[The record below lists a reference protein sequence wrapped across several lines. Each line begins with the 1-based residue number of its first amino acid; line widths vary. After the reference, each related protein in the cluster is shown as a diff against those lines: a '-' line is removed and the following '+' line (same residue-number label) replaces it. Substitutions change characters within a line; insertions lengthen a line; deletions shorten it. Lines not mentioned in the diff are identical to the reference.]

1 MAISNSE
8 LGAQQLYSV
17 LTGENGSLALSY
29 LQEIDSRK
37 PTRDEAAILKKAY
50 STVKKP
56 LLSFQIKKSLRL
68 AAYKLKGTKFKVSL
82 EGMEKLLNDATR
94 LDDLALAIA
103 TVETAEAFLAADIIR
118 SSEWQNFPDKILPN
132 FCLFFK
138 NHGSIQDSN
147 SLQELTRHPDPVIIT
162 SALAAL
168 EKIDPEN
175 LQSIIIPLLNSP
187 QTQVKAQAIQ
197 AFYRWNKH
205 QALQHLLK
213 MLFSQK
219 EQDVILAL
227 HHANYFPYPELESHL
242 IRLLTEVSSPPI
254 LMRISQIFKNNAN
267 IDLPFRI
274 YWVNRSLS
282 GQHQS
287 LVKGILLGVVR
298 SLADKKIIEVSAQ
311 EYLNDLKEKVRKE
324 ELKRIKESC
333 KIDDDTDFEESDALL
348 PSLDEPEPE
357 PEPEKQT
364 SEKPA
369 TTDTKPVIKEK
380 KKEPQISFSEFAT
393 LKPQEKVKFITRLPK
408 KSFEENKNKLVEL
421 LKTTK
426 GKELAAV
433 IKTFGKYGS
442 EEDSSLIE
450 KHLKSEDPDILCAA
464 IKTMGKLDTE
474 QLCLYLPQYM
484 QDKNGKIRMTAT
496 RTFVTI
502 DRESIRSLMTSLLTS
517 PNVKQRSLGISTS
530 MLVDFNIVRQPLLDC
545 LVKENSVEL
554 LEKIGMVL
562 AANPDREI
570 LYFTYKAS
578 DNARP
583 SMKQEFEKV
592 VSMIAEKL
600 SVVLNKIN
608 TPEELIAEAEKIY
621 EEESEKE
628 KKSKEARKKSETK
641 EKEAFDGADI
651 GITEDQLQTEDN
663 SIQAILTSSDQDA
676 KAKRAK
682 ATVIIWILVAV
693 AWGGAIAL
701 VLVKLL
707 TGE

>member
-8 LGAQQLYSV
+8 LGAQQLLSV

-56 LLSFQIKKSLRL
+56 VLSFQLKKSLRL
-68 AAYKLKGTKFKVSL
+68 AAFRLKGAKFKVSL
-82 EGMEKLLNDATR
+82 EGMEKLLNDTSR

-118 SSEWQNFPDKILPN
+118 SSEWQNFPAEILPS
-132 FCLFFK
+132 FCQFFK
-138 NHGSIQDSN
+138 KHGNIRDSN
-147 SLQELTRHPDPVIIT
+147 SIQELTRHPDPIIIT

-213 MLFSQK
+213 MLFSKK

-254 LMRISQIFKNNAN
+254 LMRISQILKNNAN
-267 IDLPFRI
+267 INLPFRI

-282 GQHQS
+282 GQHKS

-324 ELKRIKESC
+324 ELKLIKESC
-333 KIDDDTDFEESDALL
+333 KIEDESDFDESDSLL
-348 PSLDEPEPE
+348 PALDEPEKAQ
-357 PEPEKQT
+357 PEKHAAA
-364 SEKPA
+364 SE
-369 TTDTKPVIKEK
+369 KPVIKVPK
-380 KKEPQISFSEFAT
+380 KDPQPGFSDYEN
-393 LKPQEKVKFITRLPK
+393 LKPQEKVKFITRLPE
-408 KSFEENKNKLVEL
+408 KSFKENKNQLVEL
-421 LKTTK
+421 LKTSK
-426 GKELAAV
+426 NKELAAV

-442 EEDSSLIE
+442 EEDAELLE
-450 KHLKSEDPDILCAA
+450 KHLKSENPDVLCAA

-502 DRESIRSLMTSLLTS
+502 DRESIRSLLTSLLTS
-517 PNVKQRSLGISTS
+517 PNVKQRTLGISTS

-545 LVKENSVEL
+545 LVKENSIEL

-562 AANPDREI
+562 AANPDREL
-570 LYFTYKAS
+570 LYFTYKVS
-578 DNARP
+578 KNPRP
-583 SMKQEFEKV
+583 SMKQEFEEIV
-592 VSMIAEKL
+592 NMIAQKL

-608 TPEELIAEAEKIY
+608 TAEELIAEAEKIY
-621 EEESEKE
+621 EEEREKE
-628 KKSKEARKKSETK
+628 KKEKEARQKSNNK
-641 EKEAFDGADI
+641 EKEAVDGAEI
-651 GITEDQLQTEDN
+651 GITEEQLQTEDN
-663 SIQAILTSSDQDA
+663 SVQAIFTSSDQDA

-682 ATVIIWILVAV
+682 ATVIVWVLVAV

-701 VLVKLL
+701 YLVKFL

>member
-8 LGAQQLYSV
+8 LGAQQLLSV

-29 LQEIDSRK
+29 LQEIDTRK
-37 PTRDEAAILKKAY
+37 PARDEAAILKKAY
-50 STVKKP
+50 STVKNP
-56 LLSFQIKKSLRL
+56 VLSFQIKKSLRL
-68 AAYKLKGTKFKVSL
+68 AAFKLKGAKFKVSL
-82 EGMEKLLNDATR
+82 EGMEKLLKDTNR

-118 SSEWQNFPDKILPN
+118 SSQWQNFPDKILPS

-138 NHGSIQDSN
+138 KHGSIQDSN
-147 SLQELTRHPDPVIIT
+147 SLQELTRHPDPIIIT

-213 MLFSQK
+213 MLFSK
-219 EQDVILAL
+219 NEQDVILAL

-242 IRLLTEVSSPPI
+242 IRLLTEVSSPPV

-267 IDLPFRI
+267 INLPFRI

-282 GQHQS
+282 GQHKS

-298 SLADKKIIEVSAQ
+298 SLADKNIIDVSAQ

-324 ELKRIKESC
+324 ELKLIKESC
-333 KIDDDTDFEESDALL
+333 KIDDDTELEESDSLL
-348 PSLDEPEPE
+348 PSLEEPPKETKKE
-357 PEPEKQT
+357 
-364 SEKPA
+364 SEKKNKPA
-369 TTDTKPVIKEK
+369 PVKSTLKEK
-380 KKEPQISFSEFAT
+380 KKELQISFSEYAN
-393 LKPQEKVKFITRLPK
+393 LKPQEKVKFITRLPE
-408 KSFEENKNKLVEL
+408 KSFKENKGKLVDL

-426 GKELAAV
+426 SKELAAL
-433 IKTFGKYGS
+433 IKIFGKFGS
-442 EEDSSLIE
+442 EDDAKIIE
-450 KHLKSEDPDILCAA
+450 KHLKSEDADVLCAA

-502 DRESIRSLMTSLLTS
+502 DRESIRSLLTSLLTS

-545 LVKENSVEL
+545 LLKENSVEL

-570 LYFTYKAS
+570 LYYTFKAHQNS
-578 DNARP
+578 RP
-583 SMKQEFEKV
+583 SMKQEFNQI

-608 TPEELIAEAEKIY
+608 TPEELVEEAEKIY
-621 EEESEKE
+621 LEEKE
-628 KKSKEARKKSETK
+628 KEKQKKDKEGKKDEK
-641 EKEAFDGADI
+641 EKEAVDGADI
-651 GITEDQLQTEDN
+651 GITEDQLQAEDN
-663 SIQAILTSSDQDA
+663 SIQAILSSQDQGS

-682 ATVIIWILVAV
+682 ATIIIWILVAV
-693 AWGGAIAL
+693 AWGGAFAL
-701 VLVKLL
+701 LLVKLL